1 MSNIFNDF
9 ELLDFINFDEMMW
22 EQESGG
28 ITLTVSSC
36 QSDIVSN
43 TPVLT
48 QSHILVAAND
58 AHVMNSD
65 QPALIQNYFI
75 FAVNSTQHW
84 TSSWNAKVALHL
96 DPASADHDTTSTNV
110 DLIDSM
116 PIANG
121 DHVVSSDSP
130 VLAQVHTLIVQN
142 ATHSVSSSLVQMVN
156 VYDGAPIILLSV
168 PTVPTIAV
176 PVLSK
181 IEEKPVGAVMPTLVV
196 PPVPTIAVPVL
207 SKIEEEPV
215 GAVMPTLVV
224 PPVPT
229 LSVSVLSS
237 SHHNLANIGNCYHV
251 FDSDEVGEF
260 DQALPFSQCLI
271 GGEWREISAMDILI
285 AGAWRQ
291 AKINSVL
298 TSNNWETVYQQIEG
312 GW

>member
-196 PPVPTIAVPVL
+196 PPVPT
-207 SKIEEEPV
+207 
-215 GAVMPTLVV
+215 
-224 PPVPT
+224 

>member
-181 IEEKPVGAVMPTLVV
+181 IEE
-196 PPVPTIAVPVL
+196 
-207 SKIEEEPV
+207 EPV